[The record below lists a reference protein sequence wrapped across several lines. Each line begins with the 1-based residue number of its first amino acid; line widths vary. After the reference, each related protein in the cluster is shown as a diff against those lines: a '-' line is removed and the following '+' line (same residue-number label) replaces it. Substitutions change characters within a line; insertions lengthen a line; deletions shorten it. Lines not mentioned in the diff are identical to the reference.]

1 MTAPAPARVRHQKI
15 GDSAG
20 GEHFCR
26 KKPLKAVRE
35 QGFVGQPGENDLS
48 RSLKIV
54 PCPFVLALWPVI
66 RNAGDIHIAI
76 GEFQTE
82 ASGTDNRFII
92 DHSL

>member
-1 MTAPAPARVRHQKI
+1 MR
-15 GDSAG
+15 
-20 GEHFCR
+20 EH
-26 KKPLKAVRE
+26 
-35 QGFVGQPGENDLS
+35 GFVGQPGENDLS

-54 PCPFVLALWPVI
+54 FYPFVLALWPVI

-92 DHSL
+92 DHSLLPNGNHGELLSIRKSGYIRVDTPI